1 MSGEFLNI
9 FAKRPKN
16 VIRDQPK
23 IIADYREKNAL
34 VIPKLIDQD
43 CIVKI
48 RELKVGDYI
57 ANSTVVER
65 KTITDF
71 LSSMKNKRLVKQL
84 EELQQYEKRLLIIE
98 GFGEKDIYEES
109 AINKNAI
116 RGFLLS
122 ISLKHKVPIIFSK
135 DEEDTSKF
143 LIILAKKKETEASLN
158 ATKKVLNKKEQ
169 MQFILEGFPGIGPKK
184 SKKLLKEFGSL
195 SSIFNAKKD
204 NLKKIIGKKAEIF
217 DILDANS
224 K

>member
-158 ATKKVLNKKEQ
+158 ATKKALNKKEQ